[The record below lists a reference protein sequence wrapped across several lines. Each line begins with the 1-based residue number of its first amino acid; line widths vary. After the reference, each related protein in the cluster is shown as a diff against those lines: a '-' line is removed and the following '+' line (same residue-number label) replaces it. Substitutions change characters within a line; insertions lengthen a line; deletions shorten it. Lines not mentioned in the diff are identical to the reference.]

1 MHYTNKYLEHIFDN
15 NHQKILEPVK
25 IRINNNNFMSCN
37 MKRKSE
43 IAKIIKRKIE
53 YKLISV
59 KGSQSDLQA

>member
-1 MHYTNKYLEHIFDN
+1 
-15 NHQKILEPVK
+15 
-25 IRINNNNFMSCN
+25 